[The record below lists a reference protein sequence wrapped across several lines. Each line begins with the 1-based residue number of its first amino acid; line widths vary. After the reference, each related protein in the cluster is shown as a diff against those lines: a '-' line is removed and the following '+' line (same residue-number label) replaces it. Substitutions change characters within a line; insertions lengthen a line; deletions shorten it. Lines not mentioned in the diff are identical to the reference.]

1 MLSWIGFK
9 DSMPR
14 SPLSAG
20 HQVSILVVV
29 DWVQRRGRRG
39 HPQAISSAF
48 QSLLS
53 WIGFK
58 DVPDLKAQVETQ
70 FVSILVVVDWVQRLG
85 DERYR
90 TNTETAFQSL
100 LSWIGFKDLGIVFS
114 RLGRLSEFQSLLSW
128 IGFKDLKS
136 IPQTVPGSSCFN
148 PCCRGLGSKT
158 CRPHRSRQPGP
169 CVSILVVVDW
179 VQRLRPGDSAL
190 RCGSGFQSLLSWI
203 GFKDIL
209 QTLLMSGQILVSIL
223 VVVDWVQRPRR
234 LCG

>member
-1 MLSWIGFK
+1 M
-9 DSMPR
+9 
-14 SPLSAG
+14 
-20 HQVSILVVV
+20 
-29 DWVQRRGRRG
+29 DWVQRQPNERGWFSVSPSFNPCCRG
-39 HPQAISSAF
+39 LGS
-48 QSLLS
+48 
-53 WIGFK
+53 K
-58 DVPDLKAQVETQ
+58 T
-70 FVSILVVVDWVQRLG
+70 RLC
-85 DERYR
+85 RHHVFPVLQ
-90 TNTETAFQSL
+90 FQSL